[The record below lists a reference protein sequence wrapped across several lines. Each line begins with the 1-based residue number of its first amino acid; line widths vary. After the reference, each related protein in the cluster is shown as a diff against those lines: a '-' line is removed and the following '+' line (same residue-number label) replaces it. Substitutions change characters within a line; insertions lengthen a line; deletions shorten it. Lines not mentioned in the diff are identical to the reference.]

1 MPPPAAAGEESSV
14 DIDAFVASR
23 APMWLRLEQLVKRA
37 RRPSRLAGGEL
48 DELVDLYQRVATDLS
63 VVRTSS
69 PDQGVVDRLS
79 TLVAEARSVIAGAHN
94 PSWRDVA
101 RFLTVTFPAAVY
113 RLRWWWIAVALA
125 TLGIATAFAAWI
137 VTNPEV
143 HAAVIAQAEV
153 DVQQLVERDFENY
166 YSEHPAELVRLPR
179 YGPTTS
185 GSPALAISTG
195 IVLGLPTLYV
205 LYANAM
211 NVGVVGGLM
220 IAGGAGDVFFGLII
234 PHGLI
239 ELTAVFIAGG
249 AGLKLGWTL
258 IDPGQR
264 SRADALAEEG
274 RAVISVAMG
283 LVVVLMVA
291 GAIEAFVTPSPLPTW
306 ARIAIGVV
314 AEVLFLFAMYRLGRR
329 AVRAGETGDLERGL
343 RGDSLPTAVATAG
356 PRPST
361 PDRRPPPR
369 AQRSPGVRPPPRR
382 RAAGAAR

>member
-1 MPPPAAAGEESSV
+1 V

-23 APMWLRLEQLVKRA
+23 APMWARLEHLVKRA
-37 RRPSRLAGGEL
+37 RRPRRLSDAEI
-48 DELVDLYQRVATDLS
+48 DELVDLYQRSATDLS

-79 TLVAEARSVIAGAHN
+79 SLVADARSVVAGAHN
-94 PSWRDVA
+94 PSWRDLA

-125 TLGIATAFAAWI
+125 TLGVASAFAAWI
-137 VTNPEV
+137 VSDPEV
-143 HAAVIAQAEV
+143 HAAVIREADI

-166 YSEHPAELVRLPR
+166 YSEHPASSFAFRVW
-179 YGPTTS
+179 TNNVWVS
-185 GSPALAISTG
+185 AMAISTG

-211 NVGVVGGLM
+211 NVGVIGGLM

-258 IDPGQR
+258 IDPGSR
-264 SRADALAEEG
+264 SRADALAQEG

-291 GAIEAFVTPSPLPTW
+291 GIIEAFVTPSPLPTW

-314 AEVLFLFAMYRLGRR
+314 VEILFLFAMYRLGRR

-343 RGDSLPTAVATAG
+343 GGDSLPTV
-356 PRPST
+356 
-361 PDRRPPPR
+361 
-369 AQRSPGVRPPPRR
+369 
-382 RAAGAAR
+382 